1 MTQAEMSA
9 NVVGI
14 ADCKTLKDRSATL
27 ITYALGSCVGV
38 AMYDPASSVG
48 GLLHVL
54 LPESSLDA
62 VKAANN
68 PWMFADTGVA
78 QLVDRC
84 LALGAVKSRMRVW
97 LAGGSAVF
105 DQNGIFKIGKRN
117 QLAARKALWK
127 AGLLTVSEDLGG
139 NGYRTVRLELQTGT
153 FWIRAAGEDQELK
166 PAASLAKGV

>member
-1 MTQAEMSA
+1 VL

-14 ADCKTLKDRSATL
+14 ADCKTAKDRNATL
-27 ITYALGSCVGV
+27 ITYALGSCVGIGV
-38 AMYDPASSVG
+38 FDPVSSVG

-62 VKAANN
+62 AKAASN
-68 PWMFADTGVA
+68 PRMFADTGVA
-78 QLVDRC
+78 LLVNRC
-84 LALGAVKSRMRVW
+84 LAMGASKSRMRVW

-105 DQNGIFKIGKRN
+105 DQGGIFKIGKRN

-139 NGYRTVRLELQTGT
+139 NGSRTARLEFQTGT

-166 PAASLAKGV
+166 PNASLSKGE